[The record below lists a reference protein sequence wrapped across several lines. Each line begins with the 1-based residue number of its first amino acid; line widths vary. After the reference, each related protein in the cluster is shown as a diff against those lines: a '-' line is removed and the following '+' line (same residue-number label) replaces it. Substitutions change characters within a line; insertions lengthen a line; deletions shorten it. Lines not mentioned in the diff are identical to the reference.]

1 MVTANA
7 SVSAWDEISYFNVT
21 ISNVFYT
28 MYTFVPK

>member
-7 SVSAWDEISYFNVT
+7 SVSAWDEIRYFNAT

-28 MYTFVPK
+28 MYTFIPK